1 MTMTAP
7 AKKKK
12 KEPYHPKRGLFGNAT
27 DYAVYEMKLFE
38 KILYFLV
45 GAAAGVGAGYLFYEN
60 VFLCGVLLM
69 VCGLAFIPFR
79 RKQIIEKRKKKLLL
93 QFRDMLESLSTSIGA
108 GSNVPDAFLAAED
121 DMAKQHSE
129 GSDIHREIK
138 TLNEGI
144 YNNIP
149 VETLLLD
156 MGERSGLE
164 DVLSFAN
171 VFETCY
177 RKGGDTKEVIKN
189 THQIISEKIDIMMEI
204 QTVVTSKK
212 SEQNA
217 MMFMP
222 ILFVFLLK
230 MLGKEVVDLTSGTG
244 MVSTTIAVGIFVIA
258 YFIGKRVL
266 NIKI

>member
-1 MTMTAP
+1 MAMAALT
-7 AKKKK
+7 KKK
-12 KEPYHPKRGLFGNAT
+12 KEPYQPKRGIFGNAT
-27 DYAVYEMKLFE
+27 DYAVYEMKFFE
-38 KILYFLV
+38 KALYFLI
-45 GAAAGVGAGYLFYEN
+45 GAAAGAGAGYLFYEN
-60 VFLCGVLLM
+60 IFLCAVLL
-69 VCGLAFIPFR
+69 VICGFAFIPIR
-79 RKQIIEKRKKKLLL
+79 RKQIIEKRKRKLLL
-93 QFRDMLESLSTSIGA
+93 QFRDTLESLATSIGA
-108 GSNVPDAFLAAED
+108 GSNVPDAFLSAED
-121 DMAKQHSE
+121 DMSKQHNE

-138 TLNEGI
+138 TINEGI
-144 YNNIP
+144 YNNVP
-149 VETLLLD
+149 VETLLMDL
-156 MGERSGLE
+156 GERSGLE
-164 DVLSFAN
+164 DVISFAN

-230 MLGKEVVDLTSGTG
+230 MLGKEVVDLTSATG